1 MVAGSLT
8 PIPVEDVESVEI
20 SFCVFGR
27 RSDEELA
34 IDRVVVLRACCDCVG
49 RGIVEGEYV
58 DSVVDVNFDDVG
70 IVDDV
75 GLVDVS
81 S

>member
-1 MVAGSLT
+1 MVAGSCT
-8 PIPVEDVESVEI
+8 PIPVEDVEPVEI

-27 RSDEELA
+27 RSDEEFA
-34 IDRVVVLRACCDCVG
+34 VAGIVVLRACCDCVG

-58 DSVVDVNFDDVG
+58 DYVVDVNFDDVG

-75 GLVDVS
+75 GFVDVPS
-81 S
+81 